1 MFSMFLFVIIDQSKL
16 MFSIGLSGDS
26 LDSSSEDDV
35 IPMQSRKKKRSFTR
49 KKYAIKLTYMSTI
62 Y

>member
-1 MFSMFLFVIIDQSKL
+1 MFLFVIIDQSKL

-49 KKYAIKLTYMSTI
+49 KKYVIKLTNI
-62 Y
+62 DC